1 VPRIPTKIQ
10 SAARPGPGGALPA
23 TRTPGPYQS
32 RERFSVR
39 ALNRTQT
46 AAQQATAKATNRFD
60 ADNNVLADV
69 TFVATTITPLQHG
82 LGRAYQGAHLVNP
95 RGGYLAY
102 QVLPNTDPRM
112 DAHQVQ
118 IICQH
123 NVTADVV
130 VY

>member
-46 AAQQATAKATNRFD
+46 AAQQATAKAANRFD
-60 ADNNVLADV
+60 ADNNVIAGV
-69 TFVATTITPLQHG
+69 FFGATIITPVQHG
-82 LGRAYQGAHLVNP
+82 LGRAFVGAHLVNP
-95 RGGYLAY
+95 SGGYLAY
-102 QVLPNTDPRM
+102 QVLRNVDPRL
-112 DAHQVQ
+112 DAYQLR

-123 NVTADVV
+123 DVTADVV